1 MAKKTLNHPE
11 DEQLQNQVVN
21 AGASQEA
28 QPHAETELPALAE
41 KKQKSKKTEKA
52 EKKPKTKT
60 SVAEKAD
67 EKPKAK
73 TSVGEKEKVE
83 RKKKQKVE
91 TGEEKP
97 KKKTSVA
104 EKEPK
109 TKTSVPKTR
118 KKKTESVEE
127 EPKVITSVAEEVIEP
142 LFSEA
147 PLVAAEEIPVSSE
160 SLFSEAPLVADE
172 VAVQGDLADEV
183 ANQETLVA
191 EEEED
196 TDETEKEPESM
207 EDVEKEYA
215 DFSFEQLVETLQ
227 EVVGN
232 ENINDIKQRVGVLKA
247 SVLNHIKQLK
257 KETLDKFIEG
267 GGNKEEFEYVPS
279 DLEDKFDAALK
290 TYKDNKARF
299 LENLELEKQKNL
311 EAKQQ
316 IIQGLKELVETES
329 NLKILNDKF
338 KEFQERWREIGPVP
352 QNESSNLWQHYHFY
366 VEKFFDI
373 LRINKELRSLDLRK
387 NLEKK
392 VKLCEQAEE
401 LLLQESIGK
410 SFKTLQSLH
419 EEWREIGPVPE
430 DKKEEIWER
439 FRNASNQLNQRRRA
453 HYDSLLEEQQNNY
466 NAKVV
471 ICEQAEELVASAP
484 GTLKENNILS
494 DKLTELLKVWKTL
507 GPAPAK
513 LNEEIWKRFKS
524 SLDKFFVSKKE
535 YLQQLKGEQLQNYNQ
550 KLTLAIEAE
559 AIALRTD
566 WKKATEEIIKLQNEW
581 KEIGPTAR
589 KNSEAVWK
597 RFRTACDKFFAN
609 KSHYFSNAQT
619 FEAENLQ
626 KKEELIKKIEEHVF
640 TDNKNENLEVM
651 KTFQR
656 EFMELGH
663 VPRKDKDRIYN
674 KFRAAVDKRF
684 QDLKITM
691 EDVKRS
697 NFKSKVETILNNP
710 NAEHILDKER
720 RFLTNKL
727 QQLKDDIAL
736 WENNL
741 GFFANSK
748 NADLLKAE
756 FTKKIETAKE
766 EVKELEYKI
775 KIMVHKK

>member
-1 MAKKTLNHPE
+1 MPRKKLNHPD
-11 DEQLQNQVVN
+11 DEQLQNQEVN

-28 QPHAETELPALAE
+28 QPQTETELPVKV
-41 KKQKSKKTEKA
+41 KKQKAEEKPKTKTPVGRKKKTEKAEEIPATETLVAEEKPKTKTSVGRKKKTEKAEELPATKTIVA

-60 SVAEKAD
+60 SA
-67 EKPKAK
+67 
-73 TSVGEKEKVE
+73 G
-83 RKKKQKVE
+83 
-91 TGEEKP
+91 
-97 KKKTSVA
+97 
-104 EKEPK
+104 
-109 TKTSVPKTR
+109 R
-118 KKKTESVEE
+118 KKKTE
-127 EPKVITSVAEEVIEP
+127 K
-142 LFSEA
+142 
-147 PLVAAEEIPVSSE
+147 AEEIS
-160 SLFSEAPLVADE
+160 AT
-172 VAVQGDLADEV
+172 
-183 ANQETLVA
+183 ETLVA
-191 EEEED
+191 EKKKKEIVEELIEKVED
-196 TDETEKEPESM
+196 SPATETLIAEIVETETIVDEDVDADEIEKEPESL
-207 EDVEKEYA
+207 EEIEKEYA
-215 DFSFEQLVETLQ
+215 GASVEQLVESLQ
-227 EVVGN
+227 KVVAN
-232 ENINDIKQRVGVLKA
+232 EDINHIKQRVSVLKA
-247 SVLNHIKQLK
+247 SVLFQIKQLK
-257 KETLDKFIEG
+257 KEALDKFIED
-267 GGNKEEFEYVPS
+267 GGNKEEFEYVPTKW
-279 DLEDKFDAALK
+279 EEKFDIALK
-290 TYKDNKARF
+290 TYKDNKTRF

-311 EAKQQ
+311 ETKQE

-329 NLKILNDKF
+329 NLKILNDRF
-338 KEFQERWREIGPVP
+338 KEFQEKWREIGPVP

-387 NLEKK
+387 NLEQK
-392 VKLCEQAEE
+392 VRLCEQAEE
-401 LLLQESIGK
+401 LLLQDSIGK
-410 SFKTLQSLH
+410 SFKSLQHLH
-419 EEWREIGPVPE
+419 EGWREIGPVPE

-439 FRNASNQLNQRRRA
+439 FKNATNQLNQRRRA

-471 ICEQAEELVASAP
+471 ICEQAEELVTSSP
-484 GTLKENNILS
+484 TTLKENNALG

-513 LNEEIWKRFKS
+513 LNEEIWQRFKS
-524 SLDKFFVSKKE
+524 SLDKFYGAKKE

-550 KLTLAIEAE
+550 KLTLAIQAE
-559 AIALRTD
+559 AMAIRTD
-566 WKKATEEIIKLQNEW
+566 WKKATDEIIVLQNEW
-581 KEIGPTAR
+581 KQIGPTAR
-589 KNSEAVWK
+589 KNSEIVWK
-597 RFRTACDKFFAN
+597 RFRTACDKFFAS
-609 KSHYFSNAQT
+609 KAHYFSNAQT

-651 KTFQR
+651 KAYQR

-663 VPRKDKDRIYN
+663 VPRKDKDRIYT
-674 KFRAAVDKRF
+674 KFRETVNKRF
-684 QDLKITM
+684 QDLKISM

-710 NAEHILDKER
+710 NADHILDKER
-720 RFLTNKL
+720 RFLANKL
-727 QQLKDDIAL
+727 QQLKDDIGL